1 MNMDDTLYGRI
12 KNGVLT
18 LSGNNASIR
27 VDGGCLVVSDGPT
40 AVDAKHE
47 GKAPPVEKR
56 MTTLRFRRADCPVSR
71 IVVTRPDGFITFG
84 AIKWLH
90 GAGVSLVQLDW
101 DGTVLLST
109 GVSGTDYAA
118 MRRAQALAPSTTAGL
133 ALVREIIRTKLRGQA
148 EVAQLLGGDE
158 TTALITRY
166 SGELDAAMDAAQV
179 LTIEATAA
187 AAYWRL
193 WQELPVY
200 FARRQQV
207 PEHWQSFGTRY
218 SPISRSPRNA
228 TTPGTAILNYLYGV
242 LASEMTIALI
252 SVGLDL
258 SIGVFHTD
266 KVSRP
271 SLTYDAMEV
280 VRPYVDAWL
289 AAWLRAARFSK
300 RDFYEETDG
309 TIRIT
314 RPLTSHL
321 AMTAPLWRQAAGA
334 VAQWL
339 AQCLTPHGASDALQL
354 KAAPKPLPAY
364 VAPTRLYTSPTR
376 AVIPRLCPE
385 CGNAVPH
392 GFRKYCSTT
401 CADSFFAAT
410 MVVKNLNS
418 LSDFE
423 RSERRIN
430 QLTAGA
436 RQRAEKNRRHLM
448 LSREW
453 EARHS
458 NNQGPRSSPPNSI
471 AASVT
476 DDQRDWFVNELVPRL
491 ALRRSTEIQRAAGL
505 SPRYAI
511 MIRQGHMPH
520 PRHFAKLAELCGVK
534 LLSGLAIGGV
544 KA

>member
-1 MNMDDTLYGRI
+1 MNSDDTLCGRV

-27 VDGGCLVVSDGPT
+27 VDGGCLVVSDGPK
-40 AVDAKHE
+40 AVAANHE
-47 GKAPPVEKR
+47 GKAPPIQER
-56 MTTLRFRRADCPVSR
+56 MITLRLRRADCPVSR
-71 IVVTRPDGFITFG
+71 IIVTRPDGFITFS
-84 AIKWLH
+84 AIKWLN

-109 GVSGTDYAA
+109 AASGTDYSA

-133 ALVREIIRTKLRGQA
+133 ALVREIIRVKLRGQG
-148 EVAQLLGGDE
+148 EVAQLLGSDE
-158 TTALITRY
+158 TTALISRF
-166 SGELDAAMDAAQV
+166 SGELDAAKDAAKI

-193 WQELPVY
+193 WQPLPVY

-207 PEHWQSFGTRY
+207 PEHWQFFGTRH

-228 TTPGTAILNYLYGV
+228 TTLGTAILNYLYGV

-252 SVGLDL
+252 STGLDP

-271 SLTYDAMEV
+271 SLTYDAMEI

-300 RDFYEETDG
+300 RDFYEEPDG

-321 AMTAPLWRQAAGA
+321 AMTAPLWRQAAAA
-334 VAQWL
+334 VAEWL
-339 AQCLTPHGASDALQL
+339 AQCLTARGAPYSLQL
-354 KAAPKPLPAY
+354 KGAPKPLPAY
-364 VAPTRLYTSPTR
+364 VAPARFYTSPTR
-376 AVIPRLCPE
+376 AVIPKLCPE
-385 CGNAVPH
+385 CGKGVPQ

-401 CADSFFAAT
+401 CADAFFAAT
-410 MVVKNLNS
+410 TALKRLNS
-418 LSDFE
+418 LSEFGPD
-423 RSERRIN
+423 RVASQPN
-430 QLTAGA
+430 GA
-436 RQRAEKNRRHLM
+436 RRRAEKNRQHLALSRAWEAAHLM
-448 LSREW
+448 GNVKKKIPWNSIDAAVTENQREW
-453 EARHS
+453 FKS
-458 NNQGPRSSPPNSI
+458 
-471 AASVT
+471 
-476 DDQRDWFVNELVPRL
+476 ELAPLL
-491 ALRRSTEIQRAAGL
+491 ALRRPIEIQREAGF

-511 MIRQGHMPH
+511 MIRKGHMPH
-520 PRHFAKLAELCGVK
+520 PRHFAKLAQFVGVP
-534 LLSGLAIGGV
+534 LPTIMASNGE
-544 KA
+544 